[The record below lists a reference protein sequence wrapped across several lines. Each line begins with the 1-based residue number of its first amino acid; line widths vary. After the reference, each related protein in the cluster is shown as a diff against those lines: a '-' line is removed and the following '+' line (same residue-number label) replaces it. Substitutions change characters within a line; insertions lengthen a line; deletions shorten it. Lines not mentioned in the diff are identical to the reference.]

1 MPFTPLHLGPGL
13 ALKSV
18 VGERMSFTTFAM
30 AQVAMD
36 LEPLVHMIRHDPVVH
51 GPVHTYAGAT
61 VVGIA
66 TWALGLITAR
76 PLLAWFERSGG
87 AGLLAWLREPAG
99 VASLAALAGAL
110 LGTWSHVAL
119 DGVMHAD
126 LRPLAPWSDANPTL
140 GVLSLGAL
148 HALCVVSA
156 VVGIVILTWRA
167 AVRMT
172 RGEPA

>member
-1 MPFTPLHLGPGL
+1 MPFTPLHVGPGL

-18 VGERMSFTTFAM
+18 VGERMSITTFAM

-36 LEPLVHMIRHDPVVH
+36 LEPLVHIIRHDPAVH

-61 VVGIA
+61 VVGVA
-66 TWALGLITAR
+66 RWALGLWAAR
-76 PLLAWFERSGG
+76 PALAWFERSGG
-87 AGLLAWLREPAG
+87 AGLLAWLREPARIP
-99 VASLAALAGAL
+99 SFAALAGAL

-140 GVLSLGAL
+140 GLLSLGAL
-148 HALCVVSA
+148 HAFCVVTA
-156 VVGIVILTWRA
+156 ALGIVILSWRTAARA
-167 AVRMT
+167 A